1 MAEGSAS
8 ILTEASRPDGRVRLR
23 GITSD
28 RAAGRVTDGDQRV
41 PGTAGDLAG
50 MLRDVARRHR
60 VPGAQLAVH
69 QHGDTVTA
77 EFGELE
83 HGAGRAVSP
92 ETAFPVGSIS
102 KVFTATLAMI
112 LVADGDLELDVPL
125 HECLPELGDLGREI
139 TLRHVLSHT
148 SGLASGPASEDVSRV
163 SLRRYVVGQCH
174 RRNLVLPPGTGFS
187 YSNVGYAV
195 AGLVIEAVTGMS
207 WYQALESIVLR
218 PLGVDPVTI
227 GPDAPR
233 SARRSLASGHSVNPE
248 LGRIRAVRQSLAPG
262 EAPAGALAV
271 SALDLVALARCHI
284 GTGLPQLL
292 PPAQAAL
299 MRRAVPGAEP
309 FGLADGW
316 GLGLAVFRASG
327 TDWVGHDGNADGTS
341 CHLRIDP
348 VGGRVIALTTN
359 ANVGAWLW
367 QELATELGAPALSA
381 GAASIPACSDQSSAS
396 RPSCEGVYVNGDD
409 EYVITAGQDG
419 DRYLIVDGD
428 PPARLSFVDGATFSL
443 RDPASNQQ
451 VPGGR
456 LVRNATTGEID
467 GLQIGGRFA
476 YRSLA
481 VQANVA

>member
-1 MAEGSAS
+1 MALGSRRSRPIGSASHGDVRQPRRGIAKRTQRPLRARVPIVPARPGWAGSDESATGSDMAEGSAS

-195 AGLVIEAVTGMS
+195 AGLVI
-207 WYQALESIVLR
+207 
-218 PLGVDPVTI
+218 
-227 GPDAPR
+227 
-233 SARRSLASGHSVNPE
+233 
-248 LGRIRAVRQSLAPG
+248 
-262 EAPAGALAV
+262 
-271 SALDLVALARCHI
+271 
-284 GTGLPQLL
+284 
-292 PPAQAAL
+292 
-299 MRRAVPGAEP
+299 
-309 FGLADGW
+309 
-316 GLGLAVFRASG
+316 
-327 TDWVGHDGNADGTS
+327 
-341 CHLRIDP
+341 
-348 VGGRVIALTTN
+348 
-359 ANVGAWLW
+359 
-367 QELATELGAPALSA
+367 
-381 GAASIPACSDQSSAS
+381 
-396 RPSCEGVYVNGDD
+396 
-409 EYVITAGQDG
+409 
-419 DRYLIVDGD
+419 
-428 PPARLSFVDGATFSL
+428 
-443 RDPASNQQ
+443 
-451 VPGGR
+451 
-456 LVRNATTGEID
+456 
-467 GLQIGGRFA
+467 
-476 YRSLA
+476 
-481 VQANVA
+481 